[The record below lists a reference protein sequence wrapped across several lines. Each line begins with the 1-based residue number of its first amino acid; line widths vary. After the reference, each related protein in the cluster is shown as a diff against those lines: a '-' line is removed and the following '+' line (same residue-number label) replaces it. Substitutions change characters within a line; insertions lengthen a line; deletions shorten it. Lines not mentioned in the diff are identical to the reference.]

1 MEIKKSAIPY
11 VGYTY
16 QTLHGVLILASWLN
30 NPTAYKRI
38 CFEADQD
45 DIAQGIDDIVI
56 ERQDDKIDYIQV
68 KFTPSPYK
76 EENSFSWDWLLTKSG
91 KTARSRSILKK
102 IFDAVQEVEAEK
114 MGDITLLTNKIPNH
128 EIENCLK
135 DGKIIYDLIDQNIQ
149 AEIKLQLGSEH
160 LARTFFETLDV
171 KDTQKNYMELSR
183 EVRTEL
189 EKHSKIE
196 DIDRLIVRAGEWA
209 KFKNYPTENGWIELH
224 HIREVLSSKRAKPIP
239 ESFSI
244 PENYCLPD
252 KNFHDNILEK
262 VLHSSGEIISI
273 KGEPGKGKS
282 TYLSYLFNDLEKL
295 DIPVIRHHYFL
306 SIDDRTHD
314 RLSFNVIV
322 ESLIFQIKNNFKE
335 VDLPSNDSEKIYE
348 SLKICA
354 QHYKEEGKPF
364 VLIIDGLDHV
374 WRDNHGDKKPLDYF
388 FREILP
394 IHDNLVLI
402 VGTQPV
408 DDVLLP
414 DTLLTYSPKK
424 DWLNLPSMTG
434 DSIYEY
440 LNNQIASN
448 RLYTSCHF
456 DMIDKETKSA
466 ALKLLEITSG
476 YPLHVIYS
484 CEYIANSGNPLTDY
498 VLNELPPCDD
508 NNIESYYK
516 GLWRKLTHHQKD
528 ILHLCVGFSFTWPR
542 NAFNIIFEHDNNQ
555 PNVNA
560 VSHLLFEGKAGL
572 TPFHESLIV
581 FIRKQDEHHNRIS
594 FLIERVCEWLDK
606 QAPEYLKESWL
617 WLAQLKGGN
626 SKPLRDGISRDW
638 VIQRLSEGYNEKHL
652 IQLFS
657 NAESIAFNELN
668 YSEAFKHRAL
678 KTRLIN
684 GPEFQTWDLSLLKIL
699 SFNLSPDSLINFEL
713 SVYQNHTP
721 KELAVLSIA
730 LWNKN
735 DFSNAKMI
743 ANQALSKY
751 RSQRKLYQKRNNDDN
766 TVELLIHAGVLSD
779 ELNYNNI
786 FTEGVFENWGE
797 SLITVF
803 TKAAIYKNDISL
815 LIKAFSYLIEYKNA
829 DKIELSLLKQSIL
842 EEFDIFSW
850 EEFRLNYEHPMTEFY
865 KLLKKEEFNI
875 ITDNFH
881 VTDGNFPYELIT
893 FVSHYDWFF
902 ELLTIKLS
910 AQGDFCWLNFQA
922 EEKPSDTTFFLS
934 ELTELASLIANNII
948 NKNGMD
954 FSSFCSLLE
963 TVSFSEDTNFRI
975 KRSIILFKRDWIK
988 ISADLHLLINH
999 TIIDVDMLKEVID
1012 REFYLLDWIR
1022 LWYTDS
1028 NLNLLSDEAANLL
1041 LEEEIRKQAIDL
1053 EETIERA
1060 NRNLELANIAFR
1072 HSNHILF
1079 KKCIYLCWDYVIGY
1093 GHHKDVTIFHLLDSI
1108 EHLSNKY
1115 PNEALIFLKRISPIV
1130 FNISEFTDGDET
1142 RHAKNDLTELLA
1154 KVNPSVLVSKY
1165 KNEVNDGEW
1174 YYANTSLSELLKVSD
1189 FNSII
1194 TKKLCLTSLP
1204 DECHETIINKANTG
1218 NQIATELIEEINS
1231 LFNINILEE
1240 KETTHNTSNNTIL
1253 SSEVE
1258 NLDPS
1263 FYPPE
1268 NISELDELIK
1278 NDYKSKNFWPDWYTF
1293 WVENGKEQEL
1303 VEILP
1308 DFLSHDVDKFNY
1320 KACLYDNLFHS
1331 IKKFKGKKKAF
1342 TYLINAHVY
1351 SSGWEK
1357 WYSSEKD
1364 SFNRLD
1370 IVANNYLNEID
1381 EFVLKTTKQTDK
1393 WKSYS
1398 ENLIIPSDRL
1408 VYLMVAADKK
1418 DEAINLIE
1426 SMLFCIEND
1435 VRNLNLKKPN
1445 WDWNATLNE
1454 DEMFI
1459 NMLISRLKWPV
1470 PTIKLFVVQQLAQ
1483 LLLVKTILVED
1494 TIIKLLQ
1501 ETKQESECIEIL
1513 SILLIAKYFGYKSS
1527 LEFGKYINARSI
1539 LSDMIIDELKL
1550 TKKGK
1555 YSTSFTPYIINSED
1569 DKGFK
1574 KAQGGHVHLIYKTLL
1589 QKEEDKTDIPFVD
1602 YYQSEWVRT
1611 FEYAQSKSD
1620 NIDYFFGSK
1629 RENTAQFYTTTTHRG
1644 RSAYLRVLE
1653 IAKQF
1658 YGMPKDYANHLAT
1671 PALPIEPT
1679 YNKVSP
1685 IKANWIAKWIYKD
1698 EVNESN
1704 MLDFVNKCIVNL
1716 EQEDKDL
1723 ELGSFSFPF
1732 QIDENN
1738 WLDITI
1744 VKAVVCPDKIIS
1756 NITIE
1761 EKNNA
1766 ICYGEKLDNKITY
1779 FCHKLEE
1786 EQKIIQ
1792 LTGTTYPI
1800 SRFGHFYSD
1809 LETRGIYIPLTYNKN
1824 KNIVAKSGDSKL
1836 NFLLDDNIIG
1846 TAGYWYYKWEP
1857 THPKDLTSLC
1867 GTYTLLYKSQ
1877 FNNWIHEKVKD
1888 YVDTFVC
1895 GVSILTRDSSYGNY
1909 RYSRKYFTLDST
1921 KLIN

>member
-1 MEIKKSAIPY
+1 MEIKKSAITY
-11 VGYTY
+11 TGYEY
-16 QTLHGVLILASWLN
+16 QTLQGVLVLAYWLD
-30 NPTAYKRI
+30 NPNAFKRI

-56 ERQDDKIDYIQV
+56 ERQDHKFDYIQV

-76 EENSFSWDWLLTKSG
+76 EENSFNWDWLLKKTG

-102 IFDAVQEVEAEK
+102 IFDAVEEVQVEK
-114 MGDITLLTNKIPNH
+114 RGDITLLTNKIPNK

-135 DGKIIYDLIDQNIQ
+135 DGKIIYDLIAPDIQ
-149 AEIKLQLGSEH
+149 EKILLQLGSEH
-160 LARTFFETLDV
+160 LSRTFFEILDIR
-171 KDTQKNYMELSR
+171 DTQKNYVELSR

-189 EKHSKIE
+189 EKHSRS
-196 DIDRLIVRAGEWA
+196 DGIDRLINRAREWA
-209 KFKNYPTENGWIELH
+209 KLINYPTENGWIELH
-224 HIREVLSSKRAKPIP
+224 HVREVLSSKRAKPIS
-239 ESFSI
+239 ESFTI

-252 KNFHDNILEK
+252 KEFHNFLLKK
-262 VLHSSGEIISI
+262 VSKSTGEVISI

-314 RLSFNVIV
+314 RLSFNVIA
-322 ESLIFQIKNNFKE
+322 ESLIFQIKNDYKE
-335 VDLPSNDSEKIYE
+335 IDSLSDDPEKLYD
-348 SLKICA
+348 SLKICSEY
-354 QHYKEEGKPF
+354 YKNQEKPF

-374 WRDNHGDKKPLDYF
+374 WRDNQRDKKPLDYL

-394 IHDNLVLI
+394 LPDNLVLI

-408 DDVLLP
+408 DDALLP
-414 DTLLTYSPKK
+414 DILLEYSPKK
-424 DWLNLPSMTG
+424 SWFNLPSMSAE
-434 DSIYEY
+434 SIYEY
-440 LNNQIASN
+440 LNSQIAFN
-448 RLYTSCHF
+448 RLYMNCSE
-456 DMIDKETKSA
+456 DMIEEETKSISI
-466 ALKLLEITSG
+466 KLFEITLG

-484 CEYIANSGNPLTDY
+484 CEYIANSGNPLSIYEIDK
-498 VLNELPPCDD
+498 LPPCDD
-508 NNIESYYK
+508 NNIESYYTR
-516 GLWRKLTHHQKD
+516 LWRSLTHSQKD
-528 ILHLCVGFSFTWPR
+528 ILHLCAGFSFIWPKDS
-542 NAFNIIFEHDNNQ
+542 FPEIFGQTNSY
-555 PNVNA
+555 PNLNA
-560 VSHLLFEGKAGL
+560 VSHLLFEAKAGVR
-572 TPFHESLIV
+572 PFHESLIV
-581 FIRKQDEHHNRIS
+581 FVRKQTDHSDRILGLVDS
-594 FLIERVCEWLDK
+594 VCTWLDT

-617 WLAQLKGGN
+617 WLCQSKSGN
-626 SKPLRDGISRDW
+626 TQPLRDGLSRDW
-638 VIQRLSEGYNEKHL
+638 VIERLSEGYNEKQL
-652 IQLFS
+652 IELFS

-668 YSEAFKHRAL
+668 YSEAYKHRAL
-678 KTRLIN
+678 KIRLIN
-684 GPEFQTWDLSLLKIL
+684 GPEYQIWNTSLLKIL
-699 SFNLSPDSLINFEL
+699 SFNLSHDSLINFEL
-713 SVYQNHTP
+713 SVYQNHIP

-730 LWNKN
+730 LWNKD

-751 RSQRKLYQKRNNDDN
+751 RSQRKLYQKRNNDDD
-766 TVELLIHAGVLSD
+766 TVELLVHAGILSD
-779 ELNYNNI
+779 ELNYDNI
-786 FTEGVFENWGE
+786 FTNGVFENWSE

-803 TKAAIYKNDISL
+803 TKAAIYKNDIAL
-815 LIKAFSYLIEYKNA
+815 LIKAFSYLIEYKSA
-829 DKIELSLLKQSIL
+829 DEIELSLLKQSIL

-850 EEFRLNYEHPMTEFY
+850 EEFELNYEHPMTEFY
-865 KLLKKEEFNI
+865 KLLIKEDFNI
-875 ITDNFH
+875 TTDNFH
-881 VTDGNFPYELIT
+881 VTDGNFPYELIIS
-893 FVSHYDWFF
+893 VSHYNWFF

-948 NKNGMD
+948 NKNKMD

-963 TVSFSEDTNFRI
+963 TISFSEDTNHRI

-988 ISADLHLLINH
+988 ISADLHLLVNH
-999 TIIDVDMLKEVID
+999 TIIDEDMLKEVIG
-1012 REFYLLDWIR
+1012 RKFYLLDWIR

-1041 LEEEIRKQAIDL
+1041 LEEEIKKQAIEL

-1072 HSNHILF
+1072 HSNHKLF
-1079 KKCIYLCWDYVIGY
+1079 KKYIYLCWDYVIGY

-1142 RHAKNDLTELLA
+1142 RHAKSDLTGFLA

-1194 TKKLCLTSLP
+1194 TKRLCLTSLP

-1308 DFLSHDVDKFNY
+1308 DFLSHDIDKFNY

-1370 IVANNYLNEID
+1370 IVANTYLNEID

-1435 VRNLNLKKPN
+1435 VRNLNLKEPN

-1454 DEMFI
+1454 DEIFI

-1501 ETKQESECIEIL
+1501 ETKQESEYIEVL
-1513 SILLIAKYFGYKSS
+1513 SVLLIAKDFGYKPS

-1555 YSTSFTPYIINSED
+1555 YSTSFTPYIIYSED

-1611 FEYAQSKSD
+1611 FEYAPSKSD

-1658 YGMPKDYANHLAT
+1658 YGMPIDYAKHLAT

-1679 YNKVSP
+1679 FNKMLP
-1685 IKANWIAKWIYKD
+1685 IKSSWIADWTYKD
-1698 EVNESN
+1698 VVNESN
-1704 MLDFVNKCIVNL
+1704 LLDFINQCIVNL
-1716 EQEDKDL
+1716 QKEDKNL
-1723 ELGSFSFPF
+1723 ELGSLSFPF

-1744 VKAVVCPDKIIS
+1744 VKAVVCPDETIS

-1761 EKNNA
+1761 EKSNA
-1766 ICYGEKLDNKITY
+1766 ICYGEKLDSKITY
-1779 FCHKLEE
+1779 FCHELKKGEN
-1786 EQKIIQ
+1786 IVQ

-1809 LETRGIYIPLTYNKN
+1809 LETRGIYIPLTYDKN
-1824 KNIVAKSGDSKL
+1824 KYIISEPGNGQL
-1836 NFLLDDNIIG
+1836 NFLLEDNIIG

-1857 THPKDLTSLC
+1857 THPKKIISLC
-1867 GTYTLLYKSQ
+1867 GTYTLLSKSTITEWINKI
-1877 FNNWIHEKVKD
+1877 FNKWKHVYICK
-1888 YVDTFVC
+1888 
-1895 GVSILTRDSSYGNY
+1895 VSIIERDRIYNQY
-1909 RYSRKYFTLDST
+1909 NRREKYFTLE
-1921 KLIN
+1921 I

>member
-1 MEIKKSAIPY
+1 MEIKNSAITY
-11 VGYTY
+11 TGYEY
-16 QTLHGVLILASWLN
+16 QTLQGVLILASWLN
-30 NPTAYKRI
+30 NPTGYKRI

-56 ERQDDKIDYIQV
+56 ERQDNKIDYIQV
-68 KFTPSPYK
+68 KFTPSSYK
-76 EENSFSWDWLLTKSG
+76 EENSFSWDWLLKKTG
-91 KTARSRSILKK
+91 KTSRSRSILKK
-102 IFDAVQEVEAEK
+102 IFDAFQKVEPEK
-114 MGDITLLTNKIPNH
+114 IGNITLLTNKIPNR
-128 EIENCLK
+128 EIEDCLK
-135 DGKIIYDLIDQNIQ
+135 GKKIIYNLINPNIQ
-149 AEIKLQLGSEH
+149 IEIEQQLGSKN
-160 LARTFFETLDV
+160 LAMAFFEILEI
-171 KDTQKNYMELSR
+171 KDSQKNYIELLR

-189 EKHSKIE
+189 EKHSKSE

-209 KFKNYPTENGWIELH
+209 KFKNYPTHNGWIELH

-262 VLHSSGEIISI
+262 ILHSSGEIISI

-314 RLSFNVIV
+314 RLSFNVIA
-322 ESLIFQIKNNFKE
+322 ESLIFQIKNNLKE
-335 VDLPSNDSEKIYE
+335 VDLPSTDSEKIYE
-348 SLKICA
+348 LLKICT
-354 QHYKEEGKPF
+354 QHYKNKKKPF
-364 VLIIDGLDHV
+364 VLIVDGLDHV
-374 WRDNHGDKKPLDYF
+374 WRDNQGDKKPLDYF

-424 DWLNLPSMTG
+424 DWFNLPSMTG

-448 RLYTSCHF
+448 RLYTSCHD
-456 DMIDKETKSA
+456 DMIEKEIKSA
-466 ALKLLEITSG
+466 SNKLLEITSG

-484 CEYIANSGNPLTDY
+484 CEYIANSGNPLSDY
-498 VLNELPPCDD
+498 ALNELPPCDD
-508 NNIESYYK
+508 NDIESYYN
-516 GLWRKLTHHQKD
+516 GLWRSLTHNQRD
-528 ILHLCVGFSFTWPR
+528 ILHLCVGFSFIWPR
-542 NAFNIIFEHDNNQ
+542 NAFNIILEHDNNQ
-555 PNVNA
+555 PNVNS

-572 TPFHESLIV
+572 RPFHESLIV
-581 FIRKQDEHHNRIS
+581 FIRKQNEHNDRIS
-594 FLIERVCEWLDK
+594 FLAERVCEWLDK
-606 QAPEYLKESWL
+606 QAPEYLKKSWL
-617 WLAQLKGGN
+617 WLAQSKSGN
-626 SKPLRDGISRDW
+626 SQPLRDGLSRDW
-638 VIQRLSEGYNEKHL
+638 LIQRLSEGYNEKHL

-668 YSEAFKHRAL
+668 YHEAYKHRSL
-678 KTRLIN
+678 KIRLIN
-684 GPEFQTWDLSLLKIL
+684 GPEFQIWNLSLLKIL
-699 SFNLSPDSLINFEL
+699 SFYLSSDSLINFEL
-713 SVYQNHTP
+713 SIYQNYTLR
-721 KELAVLSIA
+721 ELAVLSIA
-730 LWNKN
+730 LWNKK
-735 DFSNAKMI
+735 DFSNSKMI
-743 ANQALSKY
+743 AKQALSKY
-751 RSQRKLYQKRNNDDN
+751 RSQRKLYQKRNSNDD
-766 TVELLIHAGVLSD
+766 TIELLVHAGVLTD
-779 ELNYNNI
+779 ELNYDNI

-815 LIKAFSYLIEYKNA
+815 LIKAFNYLIEYKNA
-829 DKIELSLLKQSIL
+829 DDIELSLLKKSII

-850 EEFRLNYEHPMTEFY
+850 KEFKLNYKHPMTEFY
-865 KLLKKEEFNI
+865 KLLKEEEFNI
-875 ITDNFH
+875 TTDNFH
-881 VTDGNFPYELIT
+881 LTDGNFPYEIIT
-893 FVSHYDWFF
+893 SVNHYDWFF

-910 AQGDFCWLNFQA
+910 AQGDFCWLNFQH
-922 EEKPSDTTFFLS
+922 EEKSSDTTFFLN

-948 NKNGMD
+948 NKNKMD

-975 KRSIILFKRDWIK
+975 KRSIILFKRVWIK

-999 TIIDVDMLKEVID
+999 SIIDEDMLKKVID
-1012 REFYLLDWIR
+1012 RKFYLLDWIR

-1041 LEEEIRKQAIDL
+1041 LEEEIKKQAIEL

-1072 HSNHILF
+1072 HSNHKLF
-1079 KKCIYLCWDYVIGY
+1079 KKYIYLCWDYVLGY
-1093 GHHKDVTIFHLLDSI
+1093 GHHKDITIFHLLDSI
-1108 EHLSNKY
+1108 KHLSSKY
-1115 PNEALIFLKRISPIV
+1115 PNESLIFLKRISPIV
-1130 FNISEFTDGDET
+1130 FNISDFTDGDET
-1142 RHAKNDLTELLA
+1142 RHAKSYLTELLA

-1165 KNEVNDGEW
+1165 KNEVDDGEW
-1174 YYANTSLSELLKVSD
+1174 YYANTTLLELLKVSN

-1194 TKKLCLTSLP
+1194 TKRLCLTSLP

-1240 KETTHNTSNNTIL
+1240 KEIAGNTSINSIL
-1253 SSEVE
+1253 PSVVE

-1263 FYPPE
+1263 LYPPQ
-1268 NISELDELIK
+1268 NISKLDELIK
-1278 NDYKSKNFWPDWYTF
+1278 NDYKLKNFWPDWYTF

-1308 DFLSHDVDKFNY
+1308 DFLSHDIDKFNY
-1320 KACLYDNLFHS
+1320 KACLYDKLFHS

-1357 WYSSEKD
+1357 WYSSEND

-1370 IVANNYLNEID
+1370 IVAKTYLNEID
-1381 EFVLKTTKQTDK
+1381 EFVLKSTKQTDK

-1408 VYLMVAADKK
+1408 VYLMVAANKK
-1418 DEAINLIE
+1418 DETINLIE

-1445 WDWNATLNE
+1445 WDWNTTLNE
-1454 DEMFI
+1454 DEIFI
-1459 NMLISRLKWPV
+1459 NILISRLKWPV
-1470 PTIKLFVVQQLAQ
+1470 PTIKLFVIQQLAQ
-1483 LLLVKTILVED
+1483 LLLEKTILVENAL
-1494 TIIKLLQ
+1494 IKELQ
-1501 ETKQESECIEIL
+1501 ETKQESEYIEVL
-1513 SILLIAKYFGYKSS
+1513 SILLIAKDFGYKPNI
-1527 LEFGKYINARSI
+1527 EFGKYINARTT

-1550 TKKGK
+1550 TQKGK
-1555 YSTSFTPYIINSED
+1555 YSTNFYPHIIYSED
-1569 DKGFK
+1569 DKGFE
-1574 KAQGGHVHLIYKTLL
+1574 KAQGEHVQLIYKTILK
-1589 QKEEDKTDIPFVD
+1589 KEEDRTCISLID
-1602 YYQSEWVRT
+1602 YYKSEWSRT
-1611 FEYAQSKSD
+1611 FEYAPHKND

-1671 PALPIEPT
+1671 PALPIETT
-1679 YNKVSP
+1679 YNNVSP
-1685 IKANWIAKWIYKD
+1685 IKPNWIVKWTYKN
-1698 EVNESN
+1698 EINESN
-1704 MLDFVNKCIVNL
+1704 LIDFVNQCVYNL
-1716 EQEDKDL
+1716 QKKNIDL
-1723 ELGSFSFPF
+1723 ELGSLSFPF
-1732 QIDENN
+1732 QIDKNS

-1744 VKAVVCPDKIIS
+1744 VKAAVCPEDTIS
-1756 NITIE
+1756 NITIK

-1766 ICYGEKLDNKITY
+1766 FCYGEKLDSKITY
-1779 FCHKLEE
+1779 FCCELEE
-1786 EQKIIQ
+1786 EQNIVQ
-1792 LTGTTYPI
+1792 LTGTTYPV

-1809 LETRGIYIPLTYNKN
+1809 LETRGIYIPLTYDKN
-1824 KNIVAKSGDSKL
+1824 KNIVAKSRNGEL
-1836 NFLLDDNIIG
+1836 NFLLDKNIIG
-1846 TAGYWYYKWEP
+1846 TTGYWYYQWEP
-1857 THPKDLTSLC
+1857 THPKEVISLC

-1877 FNNWIHEKVKD
+1877 FDNWINKKIKN
-1888 YVDTFVC
+1888 YQNTFIC
-1895 GVSILTRDSSYGNY
+1895 KVSIIIRDSSYGEY
-1909 RYSRKYFTLDST
+1909 THSIKYF
-1921 KLIN
+1921 KINQIK

>member
-1 MEIKKSAIPY
+1 MEIKKSAITY
-11 VGYTY
+11 TGYEY
-16 QTLHGVLILASWLN
+16 QTLQGVLVLSLWLN

-76 EENSFSWDWLLTKSG
+76 EENSFSWDWLLTKTG
-91 KTARSRSILKK
+91 KTNRSRSILKK
-102 IFDAVQEVEAEK
+102 IFDAVQEVKPEK
-114 MGDITLLTNKIPNH
+114 MGDITLLTNKIPNR

-135 DGKIIYDLIDQNIQ
+135 NGKIIYNLIEQNIQ
-149 AEIKLQLGSEH
+149 AEINSQLGSEY
-160 LARTFFETLDV
+160 LARTFFEILDV

-189 EKHSKIE
+189 EKHSKTE

-209 KFKNYPTENGWIELH
+209 KFKNYPTQDGWIELH

-244 PENYCLPD
+244 PENYCLPN

-262 VLHSSGEIISI
+262 ILHSSGEIISI

-282 TYLSYLFNDLEKL
+282 TYLSYLLNDLEKL

-314 RLSFNVIV
+314 RLSFNVIA
-322 ESLIFQIKNNFKE
+322 ESLIFQIKNNLKE
-335 VDLPSNDSEKIYE
+335 VDLPSTDSEKIYE
-348 SLKICA
+348 LLKICA
-354 QHYKEEGKPF
+354 QHYKDKGKPF

-374 WRDNHGDKKPLDYF
+374 WRDNQGDKKPLDYF

-408 DDVLLP
+408 DDLLLP
-414 DTLLTYSPKK
+414 DILLTYSPKNN
-424 DWLNLPSMTG
+424 WFNLPSMTG

-448 RLYTSCHF
+448 RLYTSCHD
-456 DMIDKETKSA
+456 DMIEKEIKSA
-466 ALKLLEITSG
+466 SIKLLEITSG

-484 CEYIANSGNPLTDY
+484 CEYIANSGNPLSDY

-508 NNIESYYK
+508 NNIESYYN
-516 GLWRKLTHHQKD
+516 GLWRNLTHNQKD
-528 ILHLCVGFSFTWPR
+528 ILHLSVGFSFIWPR
-542 NAFNIIFEHDNNQ
+542 NAFTIILDHDNEQ

-572 TPFHESLIV
+572 RPFHESLIV
-581 FIRKQDEHHNRIS
+581 FVRKQDKHNDRIS
-594 FLIERVCEWLDK
+594 FLADRVCIWLNE

-617 WLAQLKGGN
+617 WLAQSKNGN
-626 SKPLRDGISRDW
+626 SQPLRDGLSRDW
-638 VIQRLSEGYNEKHL
+638 VIQRLSEGYNEKQL

-668 YSEAFKHRAL
+668 YSESYRHRAL

-684 GPEFQTWDLSLLKIL
+684 GPEFQIRNLSLLKIL

-713 SVYQNHTP
+713 TVYQNYTP
-721 KELAVLSIA
+721 RELSILSIA
-730 LWNKN
+730 LWNRN
-735 DFSNAKMI
+735 DYTNAKMV
-743 ANQALSKY
+743 ANQAISKY
-751 RSQRKLYQKRNNDDN
+751 KSQRKLYQKRNSDDD
-766 TVELLIHAGVLSD
+766 TIELLVNAGVLSD
-779 ELNYNNI
+779 ELNYDNI
-786 FTEGVFENWGE
+786 FTKGNFENWDK
-797 SLITVF
+797 SLIKVF
-803 TKAAIYKNDISL
+803 TNASIYKNDISL
-815 LIKAFSYLIEYKNA
+815 LIRAFSYLIEDKNA
-829 DKIELSLLKQSIL
+829 DEIELSLLKQSII

-850 EEFRLNYEHPMTEFY
+850 KEFELNYKHPTTEFY
-865 KLLKKEEFNI
+865 KLLIEKEFNI
-875 ITDNFH
+875 TNDNFH
-881 VTDGNFPYELIT
+881 VTDGNFHYELIT
-893 FVSHYDWFF
+893 PVSHYKWFF
-902 ELLTIKLS
+902 ESLTIKLI
-910 AQGDFCWLNFQA
+910 AQGDFCWLNFRA
-922 EEKPSDTTFFLS
+922 EEKPSDTTFFLN
-934 ELTELASLIANNII
+934 ELTELASVIADIII
-948 NKNGMD
+948 NENRID

-963 TVSFSEDTNFRI
+963 TISFSEDTNHRI

-999 TIIDVDMLKEVID
+999 TTIDVDMLKEIID
-1012 REFYLLDWIR
+1012 GEFYLLDWIR

-1053 EETIERA
+1053 EDTQERS
-1060 NRNLELANIAFR
+1060 NKNLELANIAFR
-1072 HSNHILF
+1072 HNNQVLF
-1079 KKCIYLCWDYVIGY
+1079 KKYINLCWDYTIGY
-1093 GHHKDVTIFHLLDSI
+1093 GNHKDTTIFHVLDSI
-1108 EHLSNKY
+1108 EHFSSKY
-1115 PNEALIFLKRISPIV
+1115 PNEALNFLKRISPII

-1142 RHAKNDLTELLA
+1142 RHAKSDLTELLA
-1154 KVNPSVLVSKY
+1154 KVKSSILVSKY
-1165 KNEVNDGEW
+1165 KNEVDDGEW
-1174 YYANTSLSELLKVSD
+1174 YYASATLLELLKVSD

-1194 TKKLCLTSLP
+1194 TKRFCLTSIP
-1204 DECHETIINKANTG
+1204 DECHEIIINKANAN
-1218 NQIATELIEEINS
+1218 NQIATELIEEINN
-1231 LFNINILEE
+1231 LFNINILEK
-1240 KETTHNTSNNTIL
+1240 KETINNTSSNSIL
-1253 SSEVE
+1253 
-1258 NLDPS
+1258 PS
-1263 FYPPE
+1263 TVKSLEPSHYPPQ
-1268 NISELDELIK
+1268 NISEIDELIK
-1278 NDYKSKNFWPDWYTF
+1278 NDYKSKTF
-1293 WVENGKEQEL
+1293 WSLWYEYWVEKGKEQEL

-1308 DFLSHDVDKFNY
+1308 DFLSKNIDKFNY

-1357 WYSSEKD
+1357 WYSPEKD

-1370 IVANNYLNEID
+1370 IVANAYPNEID
-1381 EFVLKTTKQTDK
+1381 EFILKTTKK
-1393 WKSYS
+1393 INSWRSYS

-1418 DEAINLIE
+1418 DKAIDFIE

-1435 VRNLNLKKPN
+1435 VRNLNLKEPN
-1445 WDWNATLNE
+1445 WDWDITLSE
-1454 DEMFI
+1454 DEQFI
-1459 NMLISRLKWPV
+1459 NMLTSRLKWPV
-1470 PTIKLFVVQQLAQ
+1470 PAIKLFVLQQLAQ
-1483 LLLVKTILVED
+1483 LLLEKTILVED
-1494 TIIKLLQ
+1494 ALIKLLQ
-1501 ETKQESECIEIL
+1501 ERKQESECVEIL
-1513 SILLIAKYFGYKSS
+1513 AIFLIAKDFGYKPNI
-1527 LEFGKYINARSI
+1527 EFGKYINARTT
-1539 LSDMIIDELKL
+1539 LSDMIIDELEL

-1555 YSTSFTPYIINSED
+1555 YSTSFYPYIVYSED

-1611 FEYAQSKSD
+1611 FEYAPSKSD

-1658 YGMPKDYANHLAT
+1658 YGMPKDYANHLVT

-1679 YNKVSP
+1679 YNKVYPFKPS
-1685 IKANWIAKWIYKD
+1685 WIAKWTHED

-1704 MLDFVNKCIVNL
+1704 LLDFVNQCIFSLQN
-1716 EQEDKDL
+1716 EDKDL
-1723 ELGSFSFPF
+1723 ELGSLSFPF
-1732 QIDENN
+1732 QVDENS

-1744 VKAVVCPDKIIS
+1744 VKAVCSDESMS
-1756 NITIE
+1756 NITIK

-1766 ICYGEKLDNKITY
+1766 VCYGEKLDSKITY
-1779 FCHKLEE
+1779 FCYELEE
-1786 EQKIIQ
+1786 KQNIVQ
-1792 LTGTTYPI
+1792 LTGTTYPA

-1809 LETRGIYIPLTYNKN
+1809 LETRGIYIPLTYDKN
-1824 KNIVAKSGDSKL
+1824 KDIVAKSGNSKL
-1836 NFLLDDNIIG
+1836 NFLLDENIIG

-1857 THPKDLTSLC
+1857 THPKKVISLC
-1867 GTYTLLYKSQ
+1867 GTYTLLYKSK
-1877 FNNWIHEKVKD
+1877 FDNWLNEKIKD
-1888 YVDTFVC
+1888 YKDTYIC
-1895 GVSILTRDSSYGNY
+1895 RVSRIERDSSYSEY
-1909 RYSRKYFTLDST
+1909 SHSRKYFKIDSD
-1921 KLIN
+1921 KLNN

>member
-1 MEIKKSAIPY
+1 MEIKKSAITY
-11 VGYTY
+11 AGYNY
-16 QTLHGVLILASWLN
+16 QTLQGVLILSSWLN
-30 NPTAYKRI
+30 NPTVYKRI

-56 ERQDDKIDYIQV
+56 ERQDHKIDYIQV

-76 EENSFSWDWLLTKSG
+76 EENSFSWHWLLKKTG
-91 KTARSRSILKK
+91 KTSRTRSILKK
-102 IFDAVQEVEAEK
+102 IFDAVQEVKPERI
-114 MGDITLLTNKIPNH
+114 GDITLLTNKIPNR

-135 DGKIIYDLIDQNIQ
+135 DGKIIYDLIEQNIQ
-149 AEIKLQLGSEH
+149 AEINLQLGSEY
-160 LARTFFETLDV
+160 LARTFFEILNV
-171 KDTQKNYMELSR
+171 KDTQKNYIELLR

-189 EKHSKIE
+189 EKHSKTE

-209 KFKNYPTENGWIELH
+209 KFKNYPTQGGWIELH

-244 PENYCLPD
+244 PENYCLPN

-322 ESLIFQIKNNFKE
+322 ESLRFQIKNNFKE
-335 VDLPSNDSEKIYE
+335 IDLPSIDSENIYE
-348 SLKICA
+348 LLKICA
-354 QHYKEEGKPF
+354 QHYKAEGKPF
-364 VLIIDGLDHV
+364 VLIVDGLDHV
-374 WRDNHGDKKPLDYF
+374 WRDNQGDKKPLDYF

-414 DTLLTYSPKK
+414 DILLTYSPKK
-424 DWLNLPSMTG
+424 DWFNLPSMTG

-448 RLYTSCHF
+448 RLYTSCHD
-456 DMIDKETKSA
+456 DMIEKEIKSVSI
-466 ALKLLEITSG
+466 KLLEITSG

-484 CEYIANSGNPLTDY
+484 CEYIANSGNPLSDY
-498 VLNELPPCDD
+498 VLNELPLCDD
-508 NNIESYYK
+508 NNIESYYN
-516 GLWRKLTHHQKD
+516 GLWRSLTHNQKD
-528 ILHLCVGFSFTWPR
+528 ILHLCVGFSFIWPR
-542 NAFNIIFEHDNNQ
+542 NAFNIILEHDNNQ

-572 TPFHESLIV
+572 RPFHESLIV
-581 FIRKQDEHHNRIS
+581 FIRKQNEHNDRIS
-594 FLIERVCEWLDK
+594 FLAERVCEWLDK
-606 QAPEYLKESWL
+606 QAPEYLKKSWL
-617 WLAQLKGGN
+617 WLAQSKSGN
-626 SKPLRDGISRDW
+626 SQPLRDGLSRDW
-638 VIQRLSEGYNEKHL
+638 VIERLSEGYNEKHL

-668 YSEAFKHRAL
+668 YPEAYKHRSL
-678 KTRLIN
+678 KIRLIN
-684 GPEFQTWDLSLLKIL
+684 GPEFQIWNLSLLKIL
-699 SFNLSPDSLINFEL
+699 SFYLSSDSLINFEL
-713 SVYQNHTP
+713 SIYQNYTP
-721 KELAVLSIA
+721 RELSVLSIA
-730 LWNKN
+730 LWNKK

-743 ANQALSKY
+743 AKQALSKY
-751 RSQRKLYQKRNNDDN
+751 RSQRKLYQKRNSDDD
-766 TVELLIHAGVLSD
+766 TIELLVHAGVLSD

-786 FTEGVFENWGE
+786 FTKGVFENWGE
-797 SLITVF
+797 ALITVF
-803 TKAAIYKNDISL
+803 IKAAIYKNDISL
-815 LIKAFSYLIEYKNA
+815 LIKAFNYLIEYKSA
-829 DKIELSLLKQSIL
+829 DDIELSLLKQSII

-850 EEFRLNYEHPMTEFY
+850 KEFKLNYEHPMTEFY
-865 KLLKKEEFNI
+865 KLLKEEEFNI
-875 ITDNFH
+875 TTDNFH
-881 VTDGNFPYELIT
+881 LTDGNFPYELIT
-893 FVSHYDWFF
+893 SINHYDWFF

-910 AQGDFCWLNFQA
+910 AQGDFCWLNFRH
-922 EEKPSDTTFFLS
+922 EEKPSDTTFFLN

-948 NKNGMD
+948 NKNKMD

-975 KRSIILFKRDWIK
+975 KRSIILFKRAWIK

-999 TIIDVDMLKEVID
+999 SIIDEDMLKKVID
-1012 REFYLLDWIR
+1012 RKFYLLDWIR

-1041 LEEEIRKQAIDL
+1041 LEEEIKKQAIEL

-1072 HSNHILF
+1072 HSNLKLF
-1079 KKCIYLCWDYVIGY
+1079 KKYIYLCWDYVLGY
-1093 GHHKDVTIFHLLDSI
+1093 GHHKDITIFHLLDSI
-1108 EHLSNKY
+1108 KHLSSKY
-1115 PNEALIFLKRISPIV
+1115 PNESLIFLKRISPIV
-1130 FNISEFTDGDET
+1130 FNISDFTDGDET
-1142 RHAKNDLTELLA
+1142 RHAKSYLTELLA

-1165 KNEVNDGEW
+1165 KNEVDDGEW
-1174 YYANTSLSELLKVSD
+1174 YYANTTLLELLKVSN

-1194 TKKLCLTSLP
+1194 TKRLCLTSLH

-1240 KETTHNTSNNTIL
+1240 KEIAGNTSINSIL
-1253 SSEVE
+1253 PSVVE

-1263 FYPPE
+1263 LYPPQ
-1268 NISELDELIK
+1268 NISKLDELIK
-1278 NDYKSKNFWPDWYTF
+1278 NDYKLKNFWPDWYTF
-1293 WVENGKEQEL
+1293 WIENGKEQEL

-1308 DFLSHDVDKFNY
+1308 DFLSHDIDKFNY

-1357 WYSSEKD
+1357 WYSSEND

-1370 IVANNYLNEID
+1370 IVAKTYLNEID
-1381 EFVLKTTKQTDK
+1381 EFVLKSTKQTDK

-1408 VYLMVAADKK
+1408 VYLMVAANKK

-1445 WDWNATLNE
+1445 WDWNTTLNE
-1454 DEMFI
+1454 DEIFI
-1459 NMLISRLKWPV
+1459 NILISRLKWPV
-1470 PTIKLFVVQQLAQ
+1470 PTIKLFVIQQLAK
-1483 LLLVKTILVED
+1483 LLLEKTILVED
-1494 TIIKLLQ
+1494 ALIKELQ
-1501 ETKQESECIEIL
+1501 ETKQESEYIEVL
-1513 SILLIAKYFGYKSS
+1513 SILLIAKDFGYKPNI
-1527 LEFGKYINARSI
+1527 EFGKYINARTT

-1550 TKKGK
+1550 TQKGK
-1555 YSTSFTPYIINSED
+1555 YSTNFYPHIIYYED
-1569 DKGFK
+1569 DKGFEK
-1574 KAQGGHVHLIYKTLL
+1574 SQGEHVQLIYKTILK
-1589 QKEEDKTDIPFVD
+1589 KEEDKTNIPFVD
-1602 YYQSEWVRT
+1602 HYQSEWVRT
-1611 FEYAQSKSD
+1611 FEYAPSKSD

-1629 RENTAQFYTTTTHRG
+1629 RKNTAQFYTTTTHRG

-1671 PALPIEPT
+1671 PALPIETT
-1679 YNKVSP
+1679 YNNVSP
-1685 IKANWIAKWIYKD
+1685 IKPNWIVKWTYKN
-1698 EVNESN
+1698 EINESN
-1704 MLDFVNKCIVNL
+1704 LIDFVNQCVYNL
-1716 EQEDKDL
+1716 QKKDIDL
-1723 ELGSFSFPF
+1723 ELGSLSFPF

-1744 VKAVVCPDKIIS
+1744 VKAVGCSEKTIS

-1766 ICYGEKLDNKITY
+1766 ICYGERLDSKITY
-1779 FCHKLEE
+1779 FCHELE
-1786 EQKIIQ
+1786 KGKSIVQ

-1809 LETRGIYIPLTYNKN
+1809 LETRGIYIPLTYDKN
-1824 KNIVAKSGDSKL
+1824 KDITAESGNGQL
-1836 NFLLDDNIIG
+1836 NFLLEDNIIG

-1857 THPKDLTSLC
+1857 THPKKLISLC

-1877 FNNWIHEKVKD
+1877 FDNWINEKIKD
-1888 YVDTFVC
+1888 YKDTFIC
-1895 GVSILTRDSSYGNY
+1895 KVSRIVRNNPYGEYNH
-1909 RYSRKYFTLDST
+1909 SIKYFKISQV
-1921 KLIN
+1921 K

>member
-1 MEIKKSAIPY
+1 LEIKKSAITY
-11 VGYTY
+11 TGYEY
-16 QTLHGVLILASWLN
+16 QTLQGVLVLAYWLD
-30 NPTAYKRI
+30 NPNAFKRI

-56 ERQDDKIDYIQV
+56 ERQDHKFDYIQV

-76 EENSFSWDWLLTKSG
+76 EENSFSWDWLLKKTG

-102 IFDAVQEVEAEK
+102 IFDAVEKVQVEK
-114 MGDITLLTNKIPNH
+114 RGDITLLTNKIPNK

-135 DGKIIYDLIDQNIQ
+135 DSKIIYDLIAPDIQ
-149 AEIKLQLGSEH
+149 EKILLQLGSEH
-160 LARTFFETLDV
+160 LSRTFFEILDIR
-171 KDTQKNYMELSR
+171 DTQKNYVELSR
-183 EVRTEL
+183 EVRTKL
-189 EKHSKIE
+189 EKHSRS
-196 DIDRLIVRAGEWA
+196 DGIDRLIIRAGEWA
-209 KFKNYPTENGWIELH
+209 KFTNNPTENGWIELH
-224 HIREVLSSKRAKPIP
+224 HIREILSSKRAKPIP
-239 ESFSI
+239 ESFTI

-252 KNFHDNILEK
+252 KEFHSFLLKK
-262 VLHSSGEIISI
+262 VSESTGEVISI
-273 KGEPGKGKS
+273 RGEPGKGKS
-282 TYLSYLFNDLEKL
+282 TYLSYLFNELGRL

-314 RLSFNVIV
+314 RLSFNVIAV
-322 ESLIFQIKNNFKE
+322 SLIFQIKNDYKE
-335 VDLPSNDSEKIYE
+335 VSSFSNNPEKLYE
-348 SLKICA
+348 SLKICSEY
-354 QHYKEEGKPF
+354 YKNQGKPF

-374 WRDNHGDKKPLDYF
+374 WRDNQGDKKPLDYL

-394 IHDNLVLI
+394 LPDNLVLI

-408 DDVLLP
+408 DDALLP
-414 DTLLTYSPKK
+414 DILLEHSPKES
-424 DWLNLPSMTG
+424 WFNLPSMSAE
-434 DSIYEY
+434 SIYEY
-440 LNNQIASN
+440 LNSQITFN
-448 RLYTSCHF
+448 RLYMNCSD
-456 DMIDKETKSA
+456 DMIEEETKSISI
-466 ALKLLEITSG
+466 KLFKITLG

-484 CEYIANSGNPLTDY
+484 CEYIANSGNPLSIYEIDK
-498 VLNELPPCDD
+498 LPPCDD
-508 NNIESYYK
+508 NNIESYYTR
-516 GLWRKLTHHQKD
+516 LWRSLTHSQKD
-528 ILHLCVGFSFTWPR
+528 ILHLCAGFSFIWPR
-542 NAFNIIFEHDNNQ
+542 DAFSEIFGQTNSY
-555 PNVNA
+555 PNLNA
-560 VSHLLFEGKAGL
+560 VSHLLYEAKAGVR
-572 TPFHESLIV
+572 PFHESLIV
-581 FIRKQDEHHNRIS
+581 FVRKQTDHSDRILGLVDS
-594 FLIERVCEWLDK
+594 VCTWLDT

-617 WLAQLKGGN
+617 WLCQSKSGNAQ
-626 SKPLRDGISRDW
+626 PLRDGLSRDW
-638 VIQRLSEGYNEKHL
+638 VIERLSEGYNEKQL
-652 IQLFS
+652 IELFS

-751 RSQRKLYQKRNNDDN
+751 RSQIKLYQKRNNDDN

-815 LIKAFSYLIEYKNA
+815 LIKAFSYLIEYKSA

-850 EEFRLNYEHPMTEFY
+850 EEFRLNYEHPTTEFY

-893 FVSHYDWFF
+893 SVSHYDWFF

-1194 TKKLCLTSLP
+1194 TKRLCLTSLP

-1231 LFNINILEE
+1231 LFNINILEK

-1293 WVENGKEQEL
+1293 WVENEKEQEL

-1351 SSGWEK
+1351 SGGWEK

-1370 IVANNYLNEID
+1370 IVVNNYLNEID

-1435 VRNLNLKKPN
+1435 VRNLNLKEPN

-1494 TIIKLLQ
+1494 TIIKILQ
-1501 ETKQESECIEIL
+1501 ETKQESEYIEIL
-1513 SILLIAKYFGYKSS
+1513 SILLIAKDFGYKPS

-1555 YSTSFTPYIINSED
+1555 YSTNFTPYIINSED

-1611 FEYAQSKSD
+1611 FEYAPSKSD

-1658 YGMPKDYANHLAT
+1658 YGMPEDYANHLAT
-1671 PALPIEPT
+1671 PALAIEPT
-1679 YNKVSP
+1679 YNKVFP
-1685 IKANWIAKWIYKD
+1685 IKANWIDKWIYKD

-1716 EQEDKDL
+1716 QQEDKDL
-1723 ELGSFSFPF
+1723 ELGSLSFPF

-1744 VKAVVCPDKIIS
+1744 VKAVGCSEKTIS

-1766 ICYGEKLDNKITY
+1766 ICYGEKLDSKITY
-1779 FCHKLEE
+1779 FCNELNKQ
-1786 EQKIIQ
+1786 QKIIQ
-1792 LTGTTYPI
+1792 LTGSTYPV
-1800 SRFGHFYSD
+1800 SRFGHFYND
-1809 LETRGIYIPLTYNKN
+1809 LERRGIYVPLTYDKN
-1824 KNIVAKSGDSKL
+1824 KDIVAQQGNSKL
-1836 NFLLDDNIIG
+1836 TFSIGNDIVG

-1877 FNNWIHEKVKD
+1877 FDNWIHEKVKD
-1888 YVDTFVC
+1888 YKDIYIC
-1895 GVSILTRDSSYGNY
+1895 RVSRIGRDSSYGE
-1909 RYSRKYFTLDST
+1909 YSHRRKYFKIDSD
-1921 KLIN
+1921 KLNN